1 MKRFLK
7 KHIGFVIAI
16 GVSVVIVLALL
27 VMVLMQNGKRLDA
40 ANRLNAQ
47 KDAIKRLNDSKPSPA
62 QENLET
68 IESDTVKYRQKL
80 DELHRYF
87 GRPYER
93 ALERFSESLGIAT
106 VDFRAMFRA
115 FWEAGIAKNQRPD
128 QIYALFVESGGLTGD
143 EQPETVTA
151 EDGTETAIPVK
162 AKWDKDRWE
171 NAMKAFVEEA
181 QKYTLEDING
191 SDSVSAKELLMSSL
205 GVPRSFG
212 DNEARCKVYVDNVRS
227 KLIKKFT
234 EGNVGLGDNAQS
246 FSFVSSG
253 DGKPS
258 KEMMVDIGK
267 VWDIICDLAGRIAAS
282 KVASLEDFSVDTIT
296 GVDGDGGFRY
306 YRFQVEVSGTLDNIR
321 QLTRDFADA
330 YKDSRVYI
338 VRRMSLMK
346 DFDSAQILVD
356 ENINRATSSTDAR
369 NQQPGGRNNFGGGAG
384 AMDMGMLMGMG
395 GGGGGVRNTVA
406 SGRAS
411 SLSARRGNIEDG
423 ALVDPTYYEGR
434 KLVDE
439 LMAVSEDEEKTA
451 PGLRRNYARPALGVG
466 RRCTASIVVDYVVY
480 VTDELVTE

>member
-16 GVSVVIVLALL
+16 AVSVVIVLALL
-27 VMVLMQNGKRLDA
+27 IMVLMQNNKRLDA

-47 KDAIKRLNDSKPSPA
+47 KDAIKRLNDAKPSPA
-62 QENLET
+62 QENLEALET
-68 IESDTVKYRQKL
+68 DTAKYRQKL
-80 DELHRYF
+80 EELHRYF

-93 ALERFSESLGIAT
+93 ALEQFSESLGIPT
-106 VDFRAMFRA
+106 PEFRAMFRA

-128 QIYALFVESGGLTGD
+128 QIYALFVESCGLTGD
-143 EQPETVTA
+143 EQPETITA
-151 EDGTETAIPVK
+151 EDGTETTVPVK
-162 AKWDKDRWE
+162 PKWTKEGWE

-212 DNEARCKVYVDNVRS
+212 DNEARCKVYVDNVRG

-234 EGNVGLGDNAQS
+234 EGNVGLGDNAQN
-246 FSFVSSG
+246 FSFISSG

-258 KEMMVDIGK
+258 KEMMVNIGK
-267 VWDIICDLAGRIAAS
+267 VWDIVCDLAGRIAAS
-282 KVASLEDFSVDTIT
+282 KMASLEDFSVDSIT
-296 GVDGDGGFRY
+296 GTDGDGGFRY

-338 VRRMSLMK
+338 VRRMALMK

-356 ENINRATSSTDAR
+356 ENINRATSGADNK
-369 NQQPGGRNNFGGGAG
+369 NQQFGGRNNAAG

-395 GGGGGVRNTVA
+395 GGGGAVRNNVM

-411 SLSARRGNIEDG
+411 ALSARRGNIEDG

-439 LMAVSEDEEKTA
+439 LLSVSEEEEKTA